1 MMSAPSGDG
10 ERRGEMVVM
19 MTMMM
24 IMMMMMTMKGGAR
37 AEEEYIPDSD
47 PLLISRRQLVGVRF
61 VVWCARC
68 GVVRTGGRGGGT
80 GLDFHR
86 SSTLAPYLR
95 RG

>member
-1 MMSAPSGDG
+1 
-10 ERRGEMVVM
+10 

-24 IMMMMMTMKGGAR
+24 MMTMTMKGGAR
-37 AEEEYIPDSD
+37 ADEEYIPDSD

-68 GVVRTGGRGGGT
+68 GVVRTGGGGGGGT